1 MVRKKKNG
9 FFTFY
14 FSLMPGAG
22 EMYLGFMK
30 MGVSLM
36 GLFFGII
43 VFCALLNLPS
53 LLTVGVV
60 VWFYSFFHV
69 HNLVGLTDEEF
80 RNVED
85 DFLFHPGLFS
95 SAKKD
100 VEKYRKAVAVLFIV
114 VGILLLWNGMKSV
127 FMPWIP
133 DYIFS
138 ILSRFE
144 NTLPRILAGI
154 GIILAG
160 WKMIVGKEEKL
171 KEVIIDV
178 APEDIKEEKETGRD
192 MGSQRMDLAPGATE
206 RKAYGTEA
214 EH

>member
-9 FFTFY
+9 FFTFC

-43 VFCALLNLPS
+43 VFCALLNLPF
-53 LLTVGVV
+53 LLTAEVV

-95 SAKKD
+95 NAKKD
-100 VEKYRKAVAVLFIV
+100 VEKYRKVVAVVFVV
-114 VGILLLWNGMKSV
+114 VGILLLWNGMKSA

-133 DYIFS
+133 NYIFS

-154 GIILAG
+154 AACGRRTIPGCVPARMKLCLVRSLACGKTPILHH
-160 WKMIVGKEEKL
+160 
-171 KEVIIDV
+171 
-178 APEDIKEEKETGRD
+178 
-192 MGSQRMDLAPGATE
+192 SLASF
-206 RKAYGTEA
+206 
-214 EH
+214 

>member
-1 MVRKKKNG
+1 
-9 FFTFY
+9 
-14 FSLMPGAG
+14 MPGAG

-100 VEKYRKAVAVLFIV
+100 VEKYRKACGSLIHCCRYSAFMEWDEV
-114 VGILLLWNGMKSV
+114 SV
-127 FMPWIP
+127 YALDSGLYFFNFKP
-133 DYIFS
+133 
-138 ILSRFE
+138 
-144 NTLPRILAGI
+144 
-154 GIILAG
+154 
-160 WKMIVGKEEKL
+160 V
-171 KEVIIDV
+171 
-178 APEDIKEEKETGRD
+178 
-192 MGSQRMDLAPGATE
+192 
-206 RKAYGTEA
+206 
-214 EH
+214 